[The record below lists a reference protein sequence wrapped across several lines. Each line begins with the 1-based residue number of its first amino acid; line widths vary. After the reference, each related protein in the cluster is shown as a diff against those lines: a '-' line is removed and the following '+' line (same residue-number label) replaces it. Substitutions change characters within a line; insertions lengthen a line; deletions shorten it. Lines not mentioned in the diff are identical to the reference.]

1 MEESDME
8 NGFIRIKTFLNGG
21 YVAEH
26 EAVDR
31 SKKDYGPIRSIAYR
45 FAEMGKKVS
54 ILPVMHH
61 KSEGYRNIFGRLTG
75 TKYERKC
82 PDLIVDEVFYEYEG
96 YRRPWNRR
104 KIKNMLA
111 HGVMQSSFLIIDNTK
126 GGADRLIRGAIS
138 RKNKIDPA
146 ALNEVWIYEKG
157 HIRLFF
163 RNGDFYKYN
172 REDSCPPYD
181 ARTAVLA

>member
-1 MEESDME
+1 ME

-111 HGVMQSSFLIIDNTK
+111 HTHK
-126 GGADRLIRGAIS
+126 RPHPR
-138 RKNKIDPA
+138 
-146 ALNEVWIYEKG
+146 
-157 HIRLFF
+157 
-163 RNGDFYKYN
+163 
-172 REDSCPPYD
+172 
-181 ARTAVLA
+181 

>member
-1 MEESDME
+1 M
-8 NGFIRIKTFLNGG
+8 
-21 YVAEH
+21 
-26 EAVDR
+26 
-31 SKKDYGPIRSIAYR
+31 
-45 FAEMGKKVS
+45 
-54 ILPVMHH
+54 
-61 KSEGYRNIFGRLTG
+61 
-75 TKYERKC
+75 
-82 PDLIVDEVFYEYEG
+82 
-96 YRRPWNRR
+96 
-104 KIKNMLA
+104 
-111 HGVMQSSFLIIDNTK
+111 
-126 GGADRLIRGAIS
+126 IRGAIS